1 MADRTF
7 LIVDDSAMMR
17 QLLIMAVRKLDGIG
31 PLTIT
36 EGVDGKDGFEKF
48 QAGQFDLILTDIKMP
63 NMTGLELIGKVRGEL
78 GNKTVP
84 IVIISTKGEETDI
97 QRGMS
102 LGANE
107 YLLKPISTIRLKEVI
122 TKLLSS
128 A

>member
-1 MADRTF
+1 MPEKKI
-7 LIVDDSAMMR
+7 LIVDDSATMR

-36 EGVDGKDGFEKF
+36 EGIDGKDGFEKF
-48 QAGQFDLILTDIKMP
+48 KSGQFDLVLTDIKMP
-63 NMTGLELIGKVRGEL
+63 NMTGLELVDKVRNEA

-84 IVIISTKGEETDI
+84 VIIISTKGEEADI

-122 TKLLSS
+122 TKLL